1 MPITLHGIA
10 AVPIDNGSNATT
22 SLTITPPASMVA
34 GDLCL
39 IYTFQRGTG
48 NWSVSNSGGQTWTT
62 GVPYKNTNASVA
74 SFWCIFNGTWS
85 SSLTVNCTA
94 GTNTSAYMMV
104 FRPSSGYEFNFISE
118 HTVARLFNSTT
129 PFASS
134 SNGLLLSTTNNI
146 VIAGWFSADD
156 NTWGTLTGTGWTK
169 TGLAAQYRNLAGND
183 SSASFAWRLVPDA
196 IRPDPATQTQLTLGT
211 DATARLTIYFHE
223 TLIPVPVTYNE
234 SVTLDSVHNLSTVG
248 ALAPKTYS
256 RDIMFSMRTFL
267 ENESEL
273 IPGSNVYE
281 ESTILSSINLLTTTE
296 ELLANG
302 IITLTSNNTIDVA
315 NDATVNNSVS
325 IISNNDLSV
334 QSNLNINGDTQL
346 ASDSTIDVTGGL
358 DVNNSTSITADTE
371 VDVNND
377 LTINQNISLITD
389 NNVDVQSNIEASG
402 IISLTGD
409 GQVDVNGDLT
419 IDSSITLQNNN
430 TIDVNGNIDVNNS
443 VSLESNNSIETNANS
458 DLNNNISLS
467 SNNFLD
473 VNVSNDLNTSLSL
486 SSNNII
492 DINSNIDATGNVI
505 LQTDNIINTVVEA
518 TLDNILILESDTD
531 VDLLNNID
539 ASANVSLESDGG
551 FNEQSLADYLNSSIL
566 LSEGGIELTT
576 EQIAEL
582 TISLLAASQLDVS
595 VDDGEYFK
603 LVSLQM
609 NNQVLFD
616 LFTEAYNS
624 LSLLSETITTF
635 DVVLAVSNLLELNI
649 NTDVIVEISNILDSA
664 VSLSTVNTIQTEGE
678 VISSGTTYNESTVLT
693 INIDLFFVDSIEVF
707 MKMIGALFIKNINK
721 IIG

>member
-1 MPITLHGIA
+1 MSQFLRPSSDISTGAWTTTPLFSKVNETSSNDSPFITS
-10 AVPIDNGSNATT
+10 PNNSNTT
-22 SLTITPPASMVA
+22 CDLGLSTGDTPDSGTRTLRIRARKGTQSNNRGLNYNVKQGGTSVESGTVEASLTSTFTTYTISIAGTITDYSNLSIELSSTGTTGGAPGNRAVVDVSWVELEIPDPPAS
-34 GDLCL
+34 
-39 IYTFQRGTG
+39 Q
-48 NWSVSNSGGQTWTT
+48 
-62 GVPYKNTNASVA
+62 
-74 SFWCIFNGTWS
+74 
-85 SSLTVNCTA
+85 
-94 GTNTSAYMMV
+94 
-104 FRPSSGYEFNFISE
+104 
-118 HTVARLFNSTT
+118 
-129 PFASS
+129 
-134 SNGLLLSTTNNI
+134 
-146 VIAGWFSADD
+146 
-156 NTWGTLTGTGWTK
+156 
-169 TGLAAQYRNLAGND
+169 
-183 SSASFAWRLVPDA
+183 
-196 IRPDPATQTQLTLGT
+196 
-211 DATARLTIYFHE
+211 
-223 TLIPVPVTYNE
+223 TYNE

-248 ALAPKTYS
+248 ALGPRTYS

-273 IPGSNVYE
+273 IPVSNVYE

-334 QSNLNINGDTQL
+334 QSNLDINGNTQL

-358 DVNNSTSITADTE
+358 DVNDSTSITADTE
-371 VDVNND
+371 VNVNND
-377 LTINQNISLITD
+377 LTINQNISLIID
-389 NNVDVQSNIEASG
+389 NNVNVQSNIEASG

-409 GQVDVNGDLT
+409 GQVG
-419 IDSSITLQNNN
+419 I
-430 TIDVNGNIDVNNS
+430 NGNIDVNNS
-443 VSLESNNSIETNANS
+443 VSLES
-458 DLNNNISLS
+458 DLDI
-467 SNNFLD
+467 
-473 VNVSNDLNTSLSL
+473 VSQ
-486 SSNNII
+486 NNII
-492 DINSNIDATGNVI
+492 ADS
-505 LQTDNIINTVVEA
+505 
-518 TLDNILILESDTD
+518 S
-531 VDLLNNID
+531 
-539 ASANVSLESDGG
+539 VSLESDGG

-566 LSEGGIELTT
+566 LSDSNIELTT

-595 VDDGEYFK
+595 IDDGEYFK

-678 VISSGTTYNESTVLT
+678 VETSGTTYNESTVLT
-693 INIDLFFVDSIEVF
+693 INIDLFFVDSVGKF